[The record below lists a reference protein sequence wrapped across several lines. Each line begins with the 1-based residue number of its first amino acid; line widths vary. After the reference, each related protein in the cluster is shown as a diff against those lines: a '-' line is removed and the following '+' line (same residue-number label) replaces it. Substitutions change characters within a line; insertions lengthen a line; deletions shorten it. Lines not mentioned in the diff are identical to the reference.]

1 MVKCASR
8 ATGPSAVFR
17 LPVAFAVVELLFFV
31 VFELNGLESGTAGKG
46 SHGGD
51 EKKEGLHGLKM
62 CRPCAGASGQI
73 VPMRSIRPVI
83 DRAGLTRMAPAVS
96 IHAP

>member
-17 LPVAFAVVELLFFV
+17 LPVTFAVVELLFFV

-46 SHGGD
+46 NHGGD
-51 EKKEGLHGLKM
+51 EKKEGLHGRKM
-62 CRPCAGASGQI
+62 RQPWGGASGQI
-73 VPMRSIRPVI
+73 SLMGSIRPVI
-83 DRAGLTRMAPAVS
+83 YRAGLTRMAPAVS